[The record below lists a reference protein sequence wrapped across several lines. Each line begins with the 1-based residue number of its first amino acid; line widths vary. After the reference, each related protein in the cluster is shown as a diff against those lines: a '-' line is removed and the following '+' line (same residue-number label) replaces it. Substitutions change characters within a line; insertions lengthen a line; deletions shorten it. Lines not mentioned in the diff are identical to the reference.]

1 MKKKKLNGFQLKQQK
16 QQKHQNGD
24 VKDYFLKKFG
34 ENKIYQMNDNEDFL
48 ISKNKNDSRV
58 QFISRVKKRYLQNDT
73 LEIYLKNNYTYNWY
87 KRLFETDDSFK
98 ENRTSCELEDDDKK
112 SDFIKEMEEI
122 TSGCLNWFE
131 KLGRFSTELINTEI
145 RNYNGELLLSGIT
158 MFGTDINKLMKQIN

>member
-1 MKKKKLNGFQLKQQK
+1 MISNWSTRKPPLLEDINNGL
-16 QQKHQNGD
+16 
-24 VKDYFLKKFG
+24 
-34 ENKIYQMNDNEDFL
+34 
-48 ISKNKNDSRV
+48 S
-58 QFISRVKKRYLQNDT
+58 
-73 LEIYLKNNYTYNWY
+73 
-87 KRLFETDDSFK
+87 
-98 ENRTSCELEDDDKK
+98 EDDDKK